1 MLKEQKL
8 GNMAAVNNFNNY
20 CSFVLKNYLDEL
32 TRDIIAGHRRHNIP
46 LLKYF
51 VNLPEEEL
59 FRYGKNNIT
68 ELLTEVI
75 AGKQDE
81 YIQRAMTSWRDN
93 RLAGVEK
100 TNIEISDIFL
110 INYTR
115 KLALISFI
123 EKYTEKPAEILEIT
137 KEIERVFSRFDLAN
151 MENYTIIREEDLRAS
166 ESRLR
171 EAQKLAKLGNWEF
184 NYSKNIS
191 LHLSDELIDIYEIGS
206 RDMTLEGLNAAFVS
220 LIPKHELDLYLKK
233 TKEAA
238 EGLGRFY
245 IEYGIRTPSGTE
257 KCLCGDGYAFI
268 NSNNDIIIRGI
279 TQDITER
286 KRAENEITAAK
297 KALEHLNT
305 NLEQTVAERTAELEE
320 SRKQLKLVI
329 DGIPALVS
337 YMDANGKYVF
347 VNATYGAWFNK
358 PVKYFIGK
366 TAKEVF
372 PEGYAIIEKS
382 LQRAANGE
390 EVQYQTKAPYPTGT
404 RDVQVSYIPYKN
416 TKGELSGFIIL
427 VIDISRQKMLE
438 ESIRQREQEIRFIAD
453 SVPAGISYI
462 DKDERYRFANKA
474 AVQSSQLGK
483 ELIGNTVKEVAPDL
497 YKQMEH
503 YLKTGLAGNT
513 VTYDLNFQN
522 DNIERTVRIKY
533 IPDKGEDG
541 TVKGMISL
549 VTDITND
556 KIKEKELQKK
566 NEELIKINN
575 DLDNFIYTASHDL
588 KAPVSNIEGLL
599 YALSDSLAEKQ
610 KLDEETNSFI
620 SLIKTSVLRFQTTIK
635 ELTEVSKAQRNIEDD
650 VQKLDLRDMLEEV
663 KLNLRPLIEE
673 SAAMVEVQL
682 TEAQI
687 SFSRVNMKSILQ
699 NLISNAI
706 KYRSEKRLPVVK
718 IRTYISNNYFVLEVA
733 DNGLG
738 IKEAYTEKIF
748 QMFKRFHDHVEGTGV
763 GLYIV
768 KRIVDNAGGKVE
780 VISEVD
786 KGTTFRIY
794 LKSSS

>member
-8 GNMAAVNNFNNY
+8 ENATVNNFNKY
-20 CSFVLKNYLDEL
+20 CSFILDNYLDEL
-32 TRDIIAGHRRHNIP
+32 TWDIIAGHRRHNIP
-46 LLKYF
+46 LLKF
-51 VNLPEEEL
+51 FANLPEEEL

-68 ELLTEVI
+68 ELLTEVM
-75 AGKQDE
+75 AERQDE
-81 YIQRAMTSWRDN
+81 YIQRAMKSWHDN
-93 RLAGVEK
+93 RLAGVDK
-100 TNIEISDIFL
+100 TKIEISDIFL
-110 INYTR
+110 INYSR
-115 KLALISFI
+115 KLALISLI
-123 EKYTEKPAEILEIT
+123 EKYTEKPSEILELT
-137 KEIERVFSRFDLAN
+137 KELERIFYRFDLAN
-151 MENYTIIREEDLRAS
+151 MENYTLIREEDLRAS

-184 NYSKNIS
+184 NYSKNAV
-191 LHLSDELIDIYEIGS
+191 LHLSDELLDIYEIGS
-206 RDMTLEGLNAAFVS
+206 PGMAPDKLSKAFVS
-220 LIPKHELDLYLKK
+220 LIEKDELDLYYKK

-238 EGLGRFY
+238 ESLGPFF
-245 IEYGIRTPSGTE
+245 IEYEITTPSRTK
-257 KCLCGDGYAFI
+257 KCLCGDGYAFLD
-268 NSNNDIIIRGI
+268 SNKDIILRGI

-286 KRAENEITAAK
+286 KRAENEISTAK
-297 KALEHLNT
+297 KALEDLNT
-305 NLEQTVAERTAELEE
+305 NLEQTVAERTAELDE
-320 SRKQLKLVI
+320 SRKQLQLVI

-337 YMDANGKYVF
+337 YVNAEGVYVF
-347 VNATYGAWFNK
+347 VNATYAVWFNK
-358 PVKYFIGK
+358 PVEYFIGK
-366 TAKEVF
+366 TVREVF

-382 LQRAANGE
+382 LQKAAKGE
-390 EVQYQTKAPYPTGT
+390 EVHYEVKAPYPTGT
-404 RDVQVSYIPYKN
+404 RDAQVSYIPYKN
-416 TKGELSGFIIL
+416 AMGQLSGFIVL
-427 VIDISRQKMLE
+427 VIDITPQKMLE
-438 ESIRQREQEIRFIAD
+438 ERIRLREQGIRFIAD
-453 SVPAGISYI
+453 AVPAGICYI
-462 DKDERYRFANKA
+462 DKNERYRFANKA

-483 ELIGNTVKEVAPDL
+483 ELVGKTVEEIAPDL
-497 YKQMEH
+497 YQQMEQ
-503 YLKTGLAGNT
+503 YLKAGLAGNT
-513 VTYDLNFQN
+513 VTYDLNFWKG
-522 DNIERTVRIKY
+522 DAERVVRIKY
-533 IPDKGEDG
+533 IPDKDEDG

-549 VTDITND
+549 VTDITED

-610 KLDEETNSFI
+610 KLDEEMTGFI

-635 ELTEVSKAQRNIEDD
+635 DLTEVSKTQRNIEDD
-650 VQKLDLRDMLEEV
+650 VQRLDLRDILEEV

-673 SAAMVEVQL
+673 SAATV
-682 TEAQI
+682 EAQLADSQF
-687 SFSRVNMKSILQ
+687 SFSRVNMRSILQ

-706 KYRSEKRLPVVK
+706 KYRSEQRLPLVK
-718 IRTYISNNYFVLEVA
+718 IRTYISANYFVLEVA

-780 VISEVD
+780 VESEVD